1 MSLSDPYGAYV
12 EGSVFSGN
20 PLGLVIALYEG
31 TIQAVGRARQ
41 CLSANDA
48 WGRAKAISKALEL
61 LTELLSSLNHKEG
74 GDISANLK
82 RLYSYMQCRLLE
94 AHAQK
99 AEAPMDEVE
108 RLLETLLEGWRGAAE
123 KVTHIPHSAHVEMMG
138 NHLPNEDPTNDYWFL
153 GEPVTNPAGC
163 VSAVF

>member
-20 PLGLVIALYEG
+20 PLDLVIALYEG
-31 TIQAVGRARQ
+31 TIQAIGRAKQ

-48 WGRAKAISKALEL
+48 WGRAKAISKAVEL
-61 LTELLSSLNHKEG
+61 LTELLLSLNHKEG
-74 GDISANLK
+74 GEISANLK

-99 AEAPMDEVE
+99 TEAPMDEVE
-108 RLLETLLEGWRGAAE
+108 QLLETVLGGWRGAAE
-123 KVTHIPHSAHVEMMG
+123 KTTCIAHSTPVEMTD
-138 NHLPNEDPTNDYWFL
+138 NHLPNEDPMNDYWFL
-153 GEPVTNPAGC
+153 GETAASPAGC

>member
-1 MSLSDPYGAYV
+1 LSFNDPYGAYV

-20 PLGLVIALYEG
+20 PLRLVIALYEG

-41 CLSANDA
+41 CLSSGNA
-48 WGRAKAISKALEL
+48 WGRAKAISKAVEL
-61 LTELLSSLNHKEG
+61 LTELLMSLNHKEG
-74 GDISANLK
+74 GEISANLK

-108 RLLETLLEGWRGAAE
+108 RLLEMMLEGWRGAAE
-123 KVTHIPHSAHVEMMG
+123 KAGDLVHPTPVEMPASG
-138 NHLPNEDPTNDYWFL
+138 LPAEDTMDDYWFL
-153 GEPVTNPAGC
+153 PEGAARPAGG

>member
-1 MSLSDPYGAYV
+1 VSFSDPYGAYV

-31 TIQAVGRARQ
+31 TIQAIGRARQ
-41 CLSANDA
+41 SLSANDP
-48 WGRAKAISKALEL
+48 WGRAKAISKAVEL
-61 LTELLSSLNHKEG
+61 LTELLISLNHEEG
-74 GDISANLK
+74 GEISTNLK

-99 AEAPMDEVE
+99 TAAPMDEVE
-108 RLLETLLEGWRGAAE
+108 RLLETMLEGWRGAAE
-123 KVTHIPHSAHVEMMG
+123 KASHVVHAAACEM
-138 NHLPNEDPTNDYWFL
+138 PNSDLKAEEASDDYWFS
-153 GEPVTNPAGC
+153 GERIARPAGG

>member
-1 MSLSDPYGAYV
+1 
-12 EGSVFSGN
+12 VFSGN

-31 TIQAVGRARQ
+31 TVQAVGRAKQ
-41 CLSANDA
+41 CLSTNDA
-48 WGRAKAISKALEL
+48 WGRAKAISKAVEL

-74 GDISANLK
+74 GEISANLR

-99 AEAPMDEVE
+99 AEEPMDEVE

-123 KVTHIPHSAHVEMMG
+123 KATHLAHSVPAEMTV
-138 NHLPNEDPTNDYWFL
+138 NDLPNEDLMNDYWFL
-153 GEPVTNPAGC
+153 GEPAANPTGC